1 MLRRWQCRYCIFVFM
16 LVSIVLIRFVECSL
30 TSRLYA
36 LVPSIC
42 ESKKQSKTLHRMGK
56 EKTFKIFYSCVY
68 SYTCSFISCT
78 FCNDISSFVRCS
90 HSVCVCLVSVALWC
104 TVVHLPRIW
113 KHSSSKESFDIR
125 WIYVHST
132 HIHPHKSMF
141 ISHISSF
148 LSSCYIV
155 ADRF

>member
-90 HSVCVCLVSVALWC
+90 HSVCVSSVCGSLVHCC
-104 TVVHLPRIW
+104 TFTAYMKAQQFERIFR
-113 KHSSSKESFDIR
+113 HTMDIR
-125 WIYVHST
+125 S
-132 HIHPHKSMF
+132 
-141 ISHISSF
+141 
-148 LSSCYIV
+148 
-155 ADRF
+155 